1 MFLAFVLFSHPF
13 YIYKYYKMGDLN
25 EIVNQDQIKSIL
37 ESFDGEEQLK
47 ELKFYLLTFQPE
59 LKEIG
64 IDGVN
69 LAWQIYKTNQK

>member
-1 MFLAFVLFSHPF
+1 
-13 YIYKYYKMGDLN
+13 MGDLN

-64 IDGVN
+64 IDGAN
-69 LAWQIYKTNQK
+69 LAWQIYNTNQK

>member
-1 MFLAFVLFSHPF
+1 
-13 YIYKYYKMGDLN
+13 MGDLN

>member
-1 MFLAFVLFSHPF
+1 
-13 YIYKYYKMGDLN
+13 MGDLN

-64 IDGVN
+64 IDGTN

>member
-1 MFLAFVLFSHPF
+1 
-13 YIYKYYKMGDLN
+13 MGDLN

-64 IDGVN
+64 IDGAN

>member
-1 MFLAFVLFSHPF
+1 MRDFP
-13 YIYKYYKMGDLN
+13 I
-25 EIVNQDQIKSIL
+25 EIHLLSEMI
-37 ESFDGEEQLK
+37 K